1 MQIQQQVSRTIGTK
15 EYIKSWVVIPPDFM
29 KELNLKK
36 GDILDKKIEGNKI
49 IIEKKET
56 ISNGKK

>member
-36 GDILDKKIEGNKI
+36 GDILDPRIEEGEIRIKLKN
-49 IIEKKET
+49 ET
-56 ISNGKK
+56 KN